1 MSELTELALI
11 PEETALQVFTT
22 DGAIQ
27 PYLDRIR
34 EAVSGQVFDLSTK
47 KGRDAVAS
55 LAYKVAQSKT
65 YLEGVRKRL
74 ADEQKE
80 IPKRIDA
87 TGRMVKETL
96 DALRDEIRKPLTEW
110 EAEQARIEREA
121 KERAEHIQN
130 VIKSFVPVDSYLLTA
145 TSEELQSS
153 IDYLNSFDIQEED
166 YDDKADEAIQVRT
179 KALEDLQAALV
190 KRKQYEDEQAE
201 LAELRRQN
209 AIREE
214 QDRIARIAQD
224 AAARAK
230 SDAEA
235 AAAESLRLAEEN
247 AQRAEREAR
256 EAAER
261 GARLLRESEERERNA
276 AERERNRIESERVQA
291 EKDAQSRAADRDH
304 RAKINACALEALIA
318 SVPSLT
324 VDQAKEVITAIVR
337 DVVPAVRISY

>member
-121 KERAEHIQN
+121 KERAELIQN
-130 VIKSFVPVDSYLLTA
+130 FINSLTISETFLLSA
-145 TSEELQSS
+145 TSEELQAQ
-153 IDYLNSFDIQEED
+153 IDIVTGHELEEANF
-166 YDDKADEAIQVRT
+166 DDKYSEVCAAHA
-179 KALEDLQAALV
+179 KALSDLQAALV

-318 SVPSLT
+318 YVPSLT
-324 VDQAKEVITAIVR
+324 VEQAKEVITAIVR